1 MPDGCK
7 TQDQHHLGG
16 KRLTPTDIAQ
26 YLRLGECPRYL
37 KLRMYEREHGSG
49 FLREFGLAPQPI
61 PPLLT
66 LAGQQFERQVEA
78 QARGRFRVV
87 NCARDEGGEGDAT
100 GGPDNAL
107 LVGHASSLA
116 AGDTLLLFQPRV
128 EARLGEWPFAGDLD
142 ILRLHRDHGG
152 KLHILIAD
160 MKATR
165 RVKVEHRLQV
175 AFYHEML
182 CPVFA
187 QALLAHEPIRLGVL
201 YRGPQ
206 QGEPTTDAQQV
217 EHEAARALL
226 AVDGAFL
233 ELIAGGEVEDY
244 RHEIRD
250 LVTGPDSVAA
260 RAARVRLADAPFHL
274 GLRCDGCLYNEFC
287 MKDACLR
294 ADLSLVPTLT
304 AREKRTLL
312 THGVADIYDLG
323 GLMRFAKQDE
333 DVGEDA
339 LLVKAKHRDRVRT
352 LRATALGPR
361 LEELVHRARAVVAAR
376 EREQARTRTG
386 AGADTKSQAQ
396 GAAEGGGA

>member
-1 MPDGCK
+1 MPDAPEALK
-7 TQDQHHLGG
+7 QHQTSG

-37 KLRMYEREHGSG
+37 KLRMHEREHGSG
-49 FLREFGLAPQPI
+49 FLREFGVAPQPI

-66 LAGQQFERQVEA
+66 LAGQQFEGQVEA
-78 QARGRFRVV
+78 QARDRFRVV
-87 NCARDEGGEGDAT
+87 NCAHDEGGHGGDA
-100 GGPDNAL
+100 GGSDNAPV
-107 LVGHASSLA
+107 VGYASSLA

-128 EARLGEWPFAGDLD
+128 EALLGEWSFAGDLD
-142 ILRLHRDHGG
+142 ILRLHRDQGG

-165 RVKVEHRLQV
+165 QVKVEHRLQV
-175 AFYHEML
+175 AFYREML
-182 CPVFA
+182 RPVFA
-187 QALLAHEPIRLGVL
+187 QARLAHEPIRLGVL

-206 QGEPTTDAQQV
+206 QGEPPTDAQQE
-217 EHEAARALL
+217 EHEAARRML

-233 ELIAGGEVEDY
+233 ELVAEEEAEDY
-244 RHEIRD
+244 RHEIMD

-333 DVGEDA
+333 DVGENA

-376 EREQARTRTG
+376 EREQARTRTR
-386 AGADTKSQAQ
+386 AGADTKGQAQ
-396 GAAEGGGA
+396 GAAEGSGA

>member
-1 MPDGCK
+1 MPDAPK
-7 TQDQHHLGG
+7 AQDHYQSSG

-37 KLRMYEREHGSG
+37 KLRMYEREHGSD
-49 FLREFGLAPQPI
+49 FLREFGVAPQPI

-66 LAGQQFERQVEA
+66 LAGQQFEERVEA
-78 QARGRFRVV
+78 QARNGFRVV
-87 NCARDEGGEGDAT
+87 NCAYEEGDNEGKA
-100 GGPDNAL
+100 GGLDNAL
-107 LVGHASSLA
+107 VVGYASSLA

-128 EARLGEWPFAGDLD
+128 EALLGEWPFAGDLD

-160 MKATR
+160 MKAAR
-165 RVKVEHRLQV
+165 QVKVEHRLQV
-175 AFYHEML
+175 AFYREML
-182 CPVFA
+182 LSVFA
-187 QALLAHEPIRLGVL
+187 QAHVPHEPICLGIL

-206 QGEPTTDAQQV
+206 TGETPMDTQQD
-217 EHEAARALL
+217 ERNNASRLMGTE
-226 AVDGAFL
+226 GAFL
-233 ELIAGGEVEDY
+233 ELISEEEAEDY
-244 RHEIRD
+244 RYEIAD

-260 RAARVRLADAPFHL
+260 RVARIRLDEAPFHL
-274 GLRCDGCLYNEFC
+274 GLKCDGCLYNEFC

-312 THGVADIYDLG
+312 THGVTDIYDLG

-333 DVGEDA
+333 DVGENA

-376 EREQARTRTG
+376 EREQARTRTRD
-386 AGADTKSQAQ
+386 GADTKGQAQ
-396 GAAEGGGA
+396 GAAEGSGA